1 MGFLG
6 SLIGFGIGWWALGP
20 IGALIGMFL
29 GGKAEEAATID
40 GRRRGEV
47 PPGSPRDGFVVSL
60 LVLMAAVM
68 KSDGKIL
75 RSELNY
81 VKNYLRNM
89 LGDDKAKEA
98 LGILRDL
105 IKKEIP
111 LTDVCHQ
118 VRINVQ
124 YDSKVQLLH
133 LLFGLAKSDGQL
145 STVEV
150 NIIERIAGL
159 LGVAPADYQA
169 VLNMFYDNL
178 ESAYKVLEISSSAT
192 NEEVKKAY
200 RKMAIRF
207 HPDKVSHLGPEFQKS
222 ANEKFSKVN
231 EAYNRIKKER
241 GMN

>member
-6 SLIGFGIGWWALGP
+6 SLIGFGIGWWVMGP

-29 GGKAEEAATID
+29 GGQAEEVATPD
-40 GRRRGEV
+40 GKTRNI
-47 PPGSPRDGFVVSL
+47 PPGSARDGFVVSL

-68 KSDGKIL
+68 KSDGKVL

-81 VKNYLRNM
+81 AKNYLRNM
-89 LGDDKAKEA
+89 LGAEKSREA
-98 LGILRDL
+98 LIVLRDL
-105 IKKEIP
+105 INKDIP

-118 VRINVQ
+118 VRINVR
-124 YDSKVQLLH
+124 YDSRVQLLH
-133 LLFGLAKSDGQL
+133 LLFGLGKADGQL
-145 STVEV
+145 SAVE
-150 NIIERIAGL
+150 ISTIHRISGL
-159 LGVAPADYQA
+159 LGIGSADYQA

-178 ESAYKVLEISSSAT
+178 ESAYKILEVSSSASD
-192 NEEVKKAY
+192 EEVKKAY

-231 EAYNRIKKER
+231 EAYNKIKKER
-241 GMN
+241 QIN